1 MPKRSLNLGN
11 YLYPLPPVL
20 LTCGP
25 VQKPNIITL
34 AWAGTLCSE
43 PPILGVSI
51 RPSRYSHDLVQ
62 AAGEF
67 AVNVPTA
74 DMARVVDWCGNVSGR
89 TEDKFTSMK
98 LTAVSGRTIHTAII
112 EECPVNIECQ
122 VIQTVHLGS
131 HDLFLGKVVAVT
143 ADEAVLDGHGNID
156 LSRAKPLAYGGH
168 AYWTLGPR
176 VAAQGYTVRNE

>member
-1 MPKRSLNLGN
+1 MAKLALKPGN

-25 VQKPNIITL
+25 LERPNIITL

-51 RPSRYSHDLVQ
+51 RPSRHSHGLVRQ
-62 AAGEF
+62 AGAF

-74 DMARVVDWCGNVSGR
+74 AMTAAVDWCGNVSGR
-89 TEDKFTSMK
+89 TEDKFAAMK
-98 LTAVSGRTIHTAII
+98 LTPAPARMIPTAVIQ
-112 EECPVNIECQ
+112 ECPVNIECE

-131 HDLFLGKVVAVT
+131 HDLFLGRVVAVT
-143 ADEAVLDGHGNID
+143 ADEALLDARGDID
-156 LSRAKPLAYGGH
+156 LSRAKPLAYGSH
-168 AYWTLGPR
+168 AYWALGDR
-176 VAAQGYTVRNE
+176 IAAQGSSVAK